1 MNESIHDLKQLTKN
15 IDDIKHLL
23 QSMSEMIGNTNE
35 KIDSLERKI
44 DKLTT
49 RLDEEVLIECK
60 KMGTHIDFIENVY
73 ENVKHPLGYICNKFN
88 YLTVKSAAEQLTLKD

>member
-1 MNESIHDLKQLTKN
+1 MDTSEIKDLLR
-15 IDDIKHLL
+15 
-23 QSMSEMIGNTNE
+23 SMSEMINNTNE

-49 RLDEEVLIECK
+49 RLDEEVLVECK
-60 KMGTHIDFIENVY
+60 KMGTHIDFIETVY

-88 YLTVKSAAEQLTLKD
+88 YLTDKTTSEQLTLKD

>member
-1 MNESIHDLKQLTKN
+1 MNTNEIKDLLR
-15 IDDIKHLL
+15 
-23 QSMSEMIGNTNE
+23 SMSEMISNTNE

-60 KMGTHIDFIENVY
+60 KMGTHIDFIETVY

-88 YLTVKSAAEQLTLKD
+88 YLTVKSAAEQHTIQSKNE